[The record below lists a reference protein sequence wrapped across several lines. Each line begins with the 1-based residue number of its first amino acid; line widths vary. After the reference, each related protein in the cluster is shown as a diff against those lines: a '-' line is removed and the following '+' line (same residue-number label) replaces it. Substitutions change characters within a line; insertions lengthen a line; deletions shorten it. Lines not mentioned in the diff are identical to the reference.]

1 VRQIFHRPPPSDR
14 ESRIPQGIAIASLFG
29 TTYINPLLD
38 GEPVIPKN
46 CQIPTELA
54 IEGVRAAL
62 EPAFGVH
69 LSGPIAA
76 KATFYDTFEWGVW
89 FGDRLLFQSKGAL
102 RLCERDHDWM
112 GDVRHVLPMNAK
124 RVPKFAWKLPEGNL
138 RKELKPFVGL
148 RALIP
153 VARLSIRE
161 QPVDLLNEAQKT
173 VFRFDLSSFFADSES
188 REPFYRLCHFRPLR
202 GYDSEARRAIEILW
216 TLGGTDIREGPLAMF
231 FRERGK
237 VPRRYTLRPVFDL
250 RADLSAR
257 ETARS
262 IIHRILAIARENE
275 AGIIGDIDTEFL
287 HDYRICVRKIR
298 SVLSL
303 IKGIYP
309 EEKTAEL
316 RAAFAEFCDVTN
328 RLRDLDV
335 YLLARDEYTAM
346 LPAAIRPGLE
356 EMFRDFARERR
367 RALRQVV
374 AHLGSS
380 AYRAAIEA
388 AEEFFSAPSHLP
400 ETEVSQSP
408 VGPLVARRIQKS
420 YKRIVKIERSLGAD
434 TPDEAVH
441 QVRIQ
446 CKKLRYLV
454 EFFSELLPAEET
466 EHIEK
471 QLRRLQNTLGLFND
485 YSVQQ
490 RALLNYWKRK
500 RKEPG
505 NHEEL
510 ALALGGLVALLN
522 QSQEAERDRFHKTLD
537 EFCAPQI
544 ARAVKAAYVDS
555 KALAAD
561 STENAAAQ

>member
-1 VRQIFHRPPPSDR
+1 M
-14 ESRIPQGIAIASLFG
+14 ES
-29 TTYINPLLD
+29 
-38 GEPVIPKN
+38 EPVIPKN
-46 CQIPTELA
+46 CQIPAELE

-62 EPAFGVH
+62 EPAFGVY
-69 LSGPIAA
+69 LSGPTAA

-89 FGDRLLFQSKGAL
+89 FGDRLLYQCNGAL
-102 RLCERDHDWM
+102 RLCERDQDWI
-112 GDVRHVLPMNAK
+112 GDVRHALPMPAK
-124 RVPKFAWKLPEGNL
+124 RGPRFEWELPEGNL
-138 RKELKPFVGL
+138 RKELKPLTGL
-148 RALIP
+148 RALMR

-161 QPVDLLNEAQKT
+161 QPVDLLNETQKT
-173 VFRFDLSSFFADSES
+173 VFRFDLTSFYADSES

-202 GYDSEARRAIEILW
+202 GYDSEARRAIEILR

-231 FRERGK
+231 LRERGK
-237 VPRRYTLRPVFDL
+237 VPRRYTLRPAFDL
-250 RADLSAR
+250 GPDLSAR
-257 ETARS
+257 ETARR

-275 AGIIGDIDTEFL
+275 AGIIDDIDTEFL

-316 RAAFAEFCDVTN
+316 RAAFAGFCDVTN

-335 YLLARDEYTAM
+335 YLLGRDEYTGM
-346 LPAAIRPGLE
+346 LSPAIRPGLE
-356 EMFRDFARERR
+356 VMFRDFARERR
-367 RALRQVV
+367 RALRRVV
-374 AHLGSS
+374 AHLGSP

-388 AEEFFSAPSHLP
+388 AEEFFSAPAHLP

-408 VGPLVARRIQKS
+408 VGPLVAKRINKS

-454 EFFSELLPAEET
+454 EFFGELLPAEET

-490 RALLNYWKRK
+490 RSLLSYWERK

-522 QSQEAERDRFHKTLD
+522 QSQQAERDRFHKILD

-544 ARAVKAAYVDS
+544 ARAVKTTYVDS

-561 STENAAAQ
+561 TTENPGAQ

>member
-1 VRQIFHRPPPSDR
+1 L
-14 ESRIPQGIAIASLFG
+14 ES
-29 TTYINPLLD
+29 
-38 GEPVIPKN
+38 EPIIRRN
-46 CQIPTELA
+46 CQIPTELEIA
-54 IEGVRAAL
+54 GVRAAL
-62 EPAFGVH
+62 EPAFGVQ
-69 LSGPIAA
+69 LGGPTSA
-76 KATFYDTFEWGVW
+76 KATFYDTFEWGLW
-89 FGDRLLFQSKGAL
+89 FGDRLLYQSNGAL
-102 RLCERDHDWM
+102 RLCERDHDWI
-112 GDVRHVLPMNAK
+112 GNVRQALPMPAR
-124 RVPKFAWKLPEGNL
+124 RVPRFEWELPEGTL
-138 RKELKPFVGL
+138 RGELEPLIGL
-148 RALIP
+148 RGLTR

-161 QPVDLLNEAQKT
+161 QPVELLNETQKT
-173 VFRFDLSSFFADSES
+173 VFRFDLTSFFADRDS
-188 REPFYRLCHFRPLR
+188 REPFYRLCHFRPLL
-202 GYDSEARRAIEILW
+202 GYDSEARRAIEILR
-216 TLGGTDIREGPLAMF
+216 TVGATDMGEGPLAML
-231 FRERGK
+231 FRERGRI
-237 VPRRYTLRPVFDL
+237 PRRYTLRPTFDL
-250 RADLSAR
+250 RPDLSAR
-257 ETARS
+257 ETARR

-275 AGIIGDIDTEFL
+275 AGIIDDIDTEFL

-309 EEKTAEL
+309 EEKTTEL
-316 RAAFAEFCDVTN
+316 RAAFAGFCDVTN

-335 YLLARDEYTAM
+335 YLLARDEYTDM
-346 LPAAIRPGLE
+346 LSSAIRPGLE
-356 EMFRDFARERR
+356 PMYRDFTRERR
-367 RALRQVV
+367 RTLRKVV
-374 AHLGSS
+374 AHLRS
-380 AYRAAIEA
+380 ASYRAMIEA
-388 AEEFFSAPSHLP
+388 AEDFFSAPSRLP

-420 YKRIVKIERSLGAD
+420 YKRIVKIERSLGED

-454 EFFSELLPAEET
+454 EFFSELLPASET

-490 RALLNYWKRK
+490 RALLNYWEGK

-522 QSQEAERDRFHKTLD
+522 QNQQTARDRFHKTLD

-544 ARAVKAAYVDS
+544 ARAVKATYLDS
-555 KALAAD
+555 KGLAGD
-561 STENAAAQ
+561 STNPAAQ